1 MLRPARPRAPKTR
14 APSIRELA
22 YAVANELRPRI
33 TSGLFHARLR
43 NIDFKIGTDHRGVYR
58 LNDALNVAL
67 NLGPLLTAKN
77 EHSNLSPFEIL
88 LIA

>member
-1 MLRPARPRAPKTR
+1 ML
-14 APSIRELA
+14 
-22 YAVANELRPRI
+22 
-33 TSGLFHARLR
+33 RLR
-43 NIDFKIGTDHRGVYR
+43 NIDFKIGADHRGVYR

-77 EHSNLSPFEIL
+77 EHSNFSAIEIL